1 MGHEREV
8 MTEIAICK
16 ICSADANF
24 VGAKQGK
31 FRQHFFRLFHYNNCH
46 FSFIQNPITCYAE
59 IYSEEYYAGK
69 GADPLVDYMYELNH
83 PEHTIRQYELRG
95 IVKAVS
101 SLVKLG
107 SNSRWL
113 DFGCGNGGLVRFCRS
128 NFHVNIFR
136 MEEGWIKDKAIK
148 AGIPI
153 LNRVDLASCYRSF
166 DVVTA
171 IEVLEHIENPLETLR
186 SILSFLKPGRLFF
199 YTTGNAR
206 PFRNRLLKWPY
217 VVPEVHISF
226 FEPETLARA
235 LSTAGFIPEYKGLL
249 PGFEDIIRFK
259 VLKSLG
265 FRKRSWQE

>member
-8 MTEIAICK
+8 MTEIAVCK

-31 FRQHFFRLFHYNNCH
+31 FRQHSFRLFHCNTCH

-113 DFGCGNGGLVRFCRS
+113 DFGCGNRGLVRFCR
-128 NFHVNIFR
+128 
-136 MEEGWIKDKAIK
+136 
-148 AGIPI
+148 
-153 LNRVDLASCYRSF
+153 
-166 DVVTA
+166 
-171 IEVLEHIENPLETLR
+171 IESSV
-186 SILSFLKPGRLFF
+186 
-199 YTTGNAR
+199 
-206 PFRNRLLKWPY
+206 
-217 VVPEVHISF
+217 
-226 FEPETLARA
+226 
-235 LSTAGFIPEYKGLL
+235 
-249 PGFEDIIRFK
+249 
-259 VLKSLG
+259 
-265 FRKRSWQE
+265 SW